1 MFQQLWSITKNTFV
15 ESIRQP
21 VFVVL
26 LVGGTVAL
34 VLNLFLAAYTLKD
47 DQKLMIDM
55 GFSTIFLTGL
65 ALAAFTAT
73 SVLSREVENKTVLT
87 VVSKP
92 VSRPLFVVGK
102 FLGVAGAIALAYWAL
117 SVQFL
122 LLERHEVMQTASNR
136 PDIPVI
142 TFGLGALLLAAVGAA
157 LANYFYQ
164 WVFPSTFG
172 AAMAVL
178 GTIAWGL
185 VLVIDKN
192 WQWQSPMTD
201 LEPQMLLGLLL
212 TFQALMIIV
221 AVALAA
227 STRLGQIMTL
237 FICLGVFI
245 IALINDGLLGR
256 RAEEN
261 KLLAV
266 IYYAAP
272 NLQLLWPADAITQGH
287 DFSASYIGLA
297 STYSSLYILAV
308 LALAVCLFQTRE
320 VG

>member
-178 GTIAWGL
+178 GTIAWG
-185 VLVIDKN
+185 
-192 WQWQSPMTD
+192 
-201 LEPQMLLGLLL
+201 PQMLLGLLL